1 MADFDSNILEK
12 DKQELK
18 EPPRYNVVF
27 HNDHYTPFDF
37 VALVLVKIFRKSMV
51 EAMAF
56 ADEVHKKGKG
66 IAGTYSSDIAR
77 TKAVQSNRLA
87 KDNGFPLKVTVEEA

>member
-1 MADFDSNILEK
+1 MADFDSNLLEK

-37 VALVLVKIFRKSMV
+37 VALVLVKVFRKSMA
-51 EAMAF
+51 ESWAF
-56 ADEVHKKGKG
+56 ANEVHKKGKG
-66 IAGTYSSDIAR
+66 IAGTYASDIAQ
-77 TKAVQSNRLA
+77 TKAAQSNRLA
-87 KDNGFPLKVTVEEA
+87 KDNGHPLKVTLEEA